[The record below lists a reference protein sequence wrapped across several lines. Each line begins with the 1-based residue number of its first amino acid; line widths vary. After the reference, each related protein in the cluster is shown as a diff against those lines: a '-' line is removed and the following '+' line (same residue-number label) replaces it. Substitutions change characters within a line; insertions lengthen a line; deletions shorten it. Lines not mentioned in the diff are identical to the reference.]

1 MAMSEIPPVRSGST
15 GVTSAGPGGDH
26 VPLEP
31 PPLLVQLQDDLARSR
46 LREAFWMS
54 LVGHLVLAIALINAP
69 RFMPARSVQV
79 VSAED
84 LLRNRETTFLALP
97 PDEQKVTAKPDTDKI
112 SDKDRTAMSKRPT
125 IDKKTLDEL
134 RDASR
139 RGAPG
144 IPGPPAKTPPAPAVA
159 QSTPA
164 PPSPAQAQPSQGG
177 GSPAPPQTNQSA
189 RLETPPQPA
198 SPRPSFGAGLSPGS
212 AIEQA
217 ARAAAS
223 SRAGSFGGGGD
234 LGLGAGAAR
243 GSIGPMDI
251 LSDTMGVDF
260 GPYLARVLQNV
271 KYNWYNLIPEV
282 ARPPLMKKGKVSI
295 QFVILKNGSIAG
307 LAVVA
312 GSGDVSLDR
321 AAYGGITA
329 SNPFPPLPSE
339 FRGDYLALRFH
350 FYYNP
355 DKKDLE

>member
-1 MAMSEIPPVRSGST
+1 MAMTEIPPVRSGSR
-15 GVTSAGPGGDH
+15 GEVSAGSGGGEH
-26 VPLEP
+26 VPLEA

-54 LVGHLVLAIALINAP
+54 LVLHLVLALTLINAP
-69 RFMPARSVQV
+69 RFMPSHAVPV
-79 VSAED
+79 ITAED
-84 LLRNRETTFLALP
+84 LLRNRDVTFLPLP
-97 PDEQKVTAKPDTDKI
+97 PDEQKVTAKPDTNKI
-112 SDKDRTAMSKRPT
+112 SDKDRVAMSRRPT

-144 IPGPPAKTPPAPAVA
+144 APGLQAPPAVA
-159 QSTPA
+159 QSSA
-164 PPSPAQAQPSQGG
+164 PPSPADATRPQGG

-198 SPRPSFGAGLSPGS
+198 APRPSFGAGAMSPGS

-217 ARAAAS
+217 ARAAAN
-223 SRAGSFGGGGD
+223 SRVSGFGGGGGD

-282 ARPPLMKKGKVSI
+282 AKPPFMKKGRVSI

-307 LAVVA
+307 LAVVS

-321 AAYGGITA
+321 AAYGGITS

-339 FRGDYLALRFH
+339 FHGEYLALRFH
-350 FYYNP
+350 FFYNP
-355 DKKDLE
+355 DKRDLE